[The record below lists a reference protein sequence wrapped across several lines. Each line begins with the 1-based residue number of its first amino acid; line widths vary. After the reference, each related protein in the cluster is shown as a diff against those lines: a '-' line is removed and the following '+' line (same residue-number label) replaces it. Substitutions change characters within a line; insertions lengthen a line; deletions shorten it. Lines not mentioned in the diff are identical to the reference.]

1 MLIHKVAAKY
11 AILALGKKIG
21 GHIYVHRTYEG
32 KVVPADILKAAKK
45 LIGNFKYHVVK
56 WSPKE
61 TKVSFIESPDFDTA
75 DEPVIGRCLSVK
87 DGKVTEYPKQADPWI
102 YHHKWQF
109 VEPDYRG
116 FSVAESKERSKS
128 WEAIP
133 GIDKARIGKKSYWA
147 LNKK

>member
-1 MLIHKVAAKY
+1 MV
-11 AILALGKKIG
+11 
-21 GHIYVHRTYEG
+21 
-32 KVVPADILKAAKK
+32 
-45 LIGNFKYHVVK
+45 
-56 WSPKE
+56 SKE

-75 DEPVIGRCLSVK
+75 DEPMIGRCLSIK

-116 FSVAESKERSKS
+116 FDVAESKERSKS

-133 GIDKARIGKKSYWA
+133 GIDKARIGKKSYWEKNVVP
-147 LNKK
+147 LIKNKRS